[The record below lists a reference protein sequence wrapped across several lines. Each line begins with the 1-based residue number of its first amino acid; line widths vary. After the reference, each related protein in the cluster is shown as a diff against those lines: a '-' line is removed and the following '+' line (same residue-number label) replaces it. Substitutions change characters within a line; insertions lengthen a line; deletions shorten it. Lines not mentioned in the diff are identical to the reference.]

1 MTDSPRFQKIEQKA
15 EDAYRRYHGAG
26 IVAFTFLCAD
36 RWVAWRERRT
46 HTRANAPFGQL
57 PDHRQRDESNT
68 AAGVWN
74 GRSAQV
80 GNALIQRGA
89 RSTRQGRA
97 SLLSALPIVLAMSAS
112 LPADA
117 NAWGDFDVPST
128 KKSRFGRHLFA
139 FDAYNIV
146 RRASDHVLFLDVRTT
161 PESVLLG
168 VPRLIDANVP
178 FLLHSRNG
186 TDVEKRGEGQLVT
199 NVHFVREV
207 SDRLTAKALT
217 PDSAIILICAD
228 GTRSARAADTLSEA
242 GYTQVYTIIDGFE
255 GDQVAASTRSGRR
268 AANGWKLSRLPWF
281 YPADQPRI
289 QSKLVRP

>member
-1 MTDSPRFQKIEQKA
+1 MTDCPRFRAIKRRS
-15 EDAYRRYHGAG
+15 EDAYCSYHGAG
-26 IVAFTFLCAD
+26 IVAFAFSCAD
-36 RWVAWRERRT
+36 LWIAWRDRRALASADARIS
-46 HTRANAPFGQL
+46 RAP
-57 PDHRQRDESNT
+57 RDRIEEKSNSVDSVSNGKNSRT
-68 AAGVWN
+68 AI
-74 GRSAQV
+74 
-80 GNALIQRGA
+80 ALIQNKA
-89 RSTRQGRA
+89 RLTRQSRA
-97 SLLSALPIVLAMSAS
+97 PLLSALPIVLAMSAS

-117 NAWGDFDVPST
+117 NAWGEFDVPST
-128 KKSRFGRHLFA
+128 KKSRFGRHLLA

-146 RRASDHVLFLDVRTT
+146 RRASDRVLFLDVRTT
-161 PESVLLG
+161 PESELLG

-178 FLLHSRNG
+178 FLHSTIG

-199 NVHFVREV
+199 NDHFVREV
-207 SDRLTAKALT
+207 SDRLAAKALT

-289 QSKLVRP
+289 QYKLARP